1 MKMFGSLATGLAELS
16 SDMDLG
22 VIGVYHP
29 TQAGMKKLKRI
40 LQDETAFEKIMMI
53 DTASVPIIKLEVNL
67 KSLRKSHGLDEA
79 MEERSPPTELVPE
92 KANTYKVDIAFNEI
106 EGTG

>member
-1 MKMFGSLATGLAELS
+1 MRRNAGKKFSTSFLS
-16 SDMDLG
+16 YLVTNYLNTREEYD
-22 VIGVYHP
+22 VVY
-29 TQAGMKKLKRI
+29 
-40 LQDETAFEKIMMI
+40 ETAFEKIMMI